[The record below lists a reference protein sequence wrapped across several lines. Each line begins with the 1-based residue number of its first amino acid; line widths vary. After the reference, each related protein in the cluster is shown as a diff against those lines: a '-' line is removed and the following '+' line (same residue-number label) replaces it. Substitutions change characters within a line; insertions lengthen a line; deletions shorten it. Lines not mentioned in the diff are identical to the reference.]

1 MHHATFYLKADLTC
15 QALLDL
21 VCLLTNLSAFNL
33 NMHILNQIR
42 TSYCCHTSLG
52 GGKSHCSPLYIYLKI
67 LENCKN
73 VAANRISV
81 QYGL

>member
-1 MHHATFYLKADLTC
+1 MLLSYYLEKNKIK
-15 QALLDL
+15 
-21 VCLLTNLSAFNL
+21 V
-33 NMHILNQIR
+33 
-42 TSYCCHTSLG
+42 
-52 GGKSHCSPLYIYLKI
+52 PLQPTAHLFKNTTH